1 MFLVRQT
8 PPKGRGTYIEHQKRP
23 CGRSALSVIAAQT
36 VRACVESVRVPDLLQ
51 DLLAKPTKLT
61 RELTCNGSRPPLY
74 IDEGLTA
81 DSTLIIDS
89 IKSTY
94 QFLPYLRGS
103 FVSQE

>member
-1 MFLVRQT
+1 MR
-8 PPKGRGTYIEHQKRP
+8 
-23 CGRSALSVIAAQT
+23 T
-36 VRACVESVRVPDLLQ
+36 VRTVRHSDADRPCVESVWVPDLLQ

-61 RELTCNGSRPPLY
+61 RELTCNGSRPSLY

-94 QFLPYLRGS
+94 QFYLICIVLSIHRSRSNLVLGLDL
-103 FVSQE
+103 F